1 MTRIARTR
9 LLTSLR
15 TAGPAVLLAGIIAA
29 GAGCTGKSA
38 DNGPRT
44 APSVAVTTAPV
55 VQKPMPVQFKAI
67 GTVEAYSTVA
77 VKTQVSGPILSVH
90 FSEGQDVRRG
100 QTLFTIDPAPF
111 EAAARRAEAALA
123 RSQANLERDRA
134 LWRNAEADVQ
144 RYAELVAKDYVTRQ
158 QYDTVKANAEALQA
172 TLQADEASIRADEA
186 ELQNARLNLGYC
198 TVTAPA
204 GGRTGELLVH
214 AGNMAR
220 LNDTTLVQI
229 YQIRPIYVDFTVP
242 EQVLPRLR
250 DHLRRGRLDIA
261 ATIPDS
267 DAPAERGAVTFLDST
282 VAAGTCTLHLKATC
296 DNAAGGL
303 WPGLFVDV
311 LVVLDTEPQALVV
324 PAQAVIPSQ
333 EGSLVYVVAEG
344 HTAAVRKVTVNRIM
358 DGEAVISD
366 GLRPDDTIIVDGQM
380 RLTPGARITVRPK
393 VEPEVIRP

>member
-1 MTRIARTR
+1 
-9 LLTSLR
+9 
-15 TAGPAVLLAGIIAA
+15 
-29 GAGCTGKSA
+29 
-38 DNGPRT
+38 
-44 APSVAVTTAPV
+44 
-55 VQKPMPVQFKAI
+55 
-67 GTVEAYSTVA
+67 
-77 VKTQVSGPILSVH
+77 
-90 FSEGQDVRRG
+90 
-100 QTLFTIDPAPF
+100 
-111 EAAARRAEAALA
+111 
-123 RSQANLERDRA
+123 
-134 LWRNAEADVQ
+134 
-144 RYAELVAKDYVTRQ
+144 
-158 QYDTVKANAEALQA
+158 
-172 TLQADEASIRADEA
+172 
-186 ELQNARLNLGYC
+186 
-198 TVTAPA
+198 
-204 GGRTGELLVH
+204 
-214 AGNMAR
+214 MAR

-250 DHLRRGRLDIA
+250 DHLRRCRLEIA

-282 VAAGTCTLHLKATC
+282 VAAGTGTIHLKATC